1 MLDTFGFQSQIIF
14 LIIFKMQLDSSPPMR
29 TDAEFGVAYY
39 FYLLILVIFFFL
51 SDFYGS
57 FKLKRKAQG

>member
-14 LIIFKMQLDSSPPMR
+14 LIIFKMHLDSSPSMR
-29 TDAEFGVAYY
+29 TDEEFSVGYY
-39 FYLLILVIFFFL
+39 FYLLILVNFFFF
-51 SDFYGS
+51 SDFYDS

>member
-1 MLDTFGFQSQIIF
+1 
-14 LIIFKMQLDSSPPMR
+14 MQLDSSPPMR

-39 FYLLILVIFFFL
+39 FYLLILVIFFFFL